1 MQQSPPRQRGSGQP
15 PNILTFEAKLQD
27 EEQLL
32 DSMLASLTRGA
43 LVAGAWDGLYAAAQR
58 DERLSELAF
67 AFERVAQGARLKASP
82 AASAAE
88 FLFQAS
94 RYFNDV
100 FGDVGSAISYLE
112 RALALLPTHPSS
124 FERIEQLLKTTQQW
138 TKLAEVYVT
147 AAQHLG
153 RAEQAPWLRRA
164 ADLLTEA
171 GNADERV
178 VELLQQV
185 LRLEPG
191 DEQSRA
197 KLEALYLRT
206 NRLRDIVRLNE
217 QALSSDAAG
226 EPSTR
231 KKLLARLIE
240 LYEGKLHE
248 PERAM
253 PHVEQ
258 LLAIEPTD
266 EAARKVAQ
274 KLIVIKGLAGRAAAA
289 LVAAAEAVGTPEEI
303 ARYLLVELE
312 NTRGPKRAAL
322 LGRLG
327 RLKHE
332 RMGDDKGAFE
342 ALEQAL
348 AIDPSDDDLR
358 DLYLAL
364 GVKLQ
369 RWNEAAKTLGRV
381 LSTSKDPAMK
391 SKATAQMGEMLLR
404 AGDKKRAKA
413 MLLGVLGGPDSA
425 PGAVLASAYLLRE
438 LLGGERD
445 ARALCTVLE

>member
-43 LVAGAWDGLYAAAQR
+43 LVPGVWDGLHAAARR

-67 AFERVAQGARLKASP
+67 AFERVAQGPRFKASP

-112 RALALLPTHPSS
+112 RALTLLPTHGPS
-124 FERIEQLLKTTQQW
+124 FERIEQLLKKTQQW

-147 AAQHLG
+147 GAQHLG

-206 NRLRDIVRLNE
+206 NRLRDIVRPFRGHE
-217 QALSSDAAG
+217 ALAPRIVADHEGDAG
-226 EPSTR
+226 R
-231 KKLLARLIE
+231 QHLVVDLARRD
-240 LYEGKLHE
+240 
-248 PERAM
+248 PDAQ
-253 PHVEQ
+253 VV
-258 LLAIEPTD
+258 
-266 EAARKVAQ
+266 VAT
-274 KLIVIKGLAGRAAAA
+274 
-289 LVAAAEAVGTPEEI
+289 LVTP
-303 ARYLLVELE
+303 
-312 NTRGPKRAAL
+312 
-322 LGRLG
+322 
-327 RLKHE
+327 
-332 RMGDDKGAFE
+332 
-342 ALEQAL
+342 
-348 AIDPSDDDLR
+348 
-358 DLYLAL
+358 
-364 GVKLQ
+364 
-369 RWNEAAKTLGRV
+369 
-381 LSTSKDPAMK
+381 
-391 SKATAQMGEMLLR
+391 
-404 AGDKKRAKA
+404 
-413 MLLGVLGGPDSA
+413 
-425 PGAVLASAYLLRE
+425 
-438 LLGGERD
+438 
-445 ARALCTVLE
+445 